1 MTGRVG
7 CSKAYTRSTLTTCAQ
22 SRSITYFRF
31 RIDGDT
37 SNYSYLLVVSF
48 AGVLKRLMNND
59 SSARALCQGGVS
71 RQVARRQTRR
81 WQRRENAP
89 SANGVHELP
98 KRAARFPFLATATAP
113 LYCVRTLR
121 HRANWLFFTKG
132 INIQTRDIKFY
143 QKDLSSHTLLLL
155 IPS

>member
-1 MTGRVG
+1 MTGRG
-7 CSKAYTRSTLTTCAQ
+7 SCSKAYTRSTLTTCAQ

-48 AGVLKRLMNND
+48 AGVLKGLMNND
-59 SSARALCQGGVS
+59 SSARAPCQGGVS
-71 RQVARRQTRR
+71 RQVARGACR

-89 SANGVHELP
+89 SADGVHELS
-98 KRAARFPFLATATAP
+98 KRASRFPFLATATAP
-113 LYCVRTLR
+113 LCCARTLR
-121 HRANWLFFTKG
+121 HRANWFSFTKG
-132 INIQTRDIKFY
+132 INIQTHDIKFY
-143 QKDLSSHTLLLL
+143 QKDLSSHSLLLL